1 MKIAILNDTHAGMR
15 NSSDIFI
22 NYQDKFYS
30 DVFFPY
36 LKEHNIKQIIHL
48 GDYYDHRKFINFKAQ
63 NANRKMFLNVLK
75 AEGIHMDIIPGNHD
89 VFYKNTNELCS
100 LKELLGYYTSNVNI
114 IMKPKVMDYD
124 GCAVALVPWIN
135 SENYAESIQFIK
147 TCKASILG
155 AHLELVGFDMMKGMP
170 NAHGMT
176 TEHFDR
182 FEMVLSGHFHTKS
195 SRGAIHYL
203 GSQMEF
209 TWADCEDPKY
219 FHVLDTESRE
229 LTPVRNPHT
238 IFEKVVYNDAKLDYN
253 KYDTKTLR
261 DKFVKVIVSQKNDP
275 YMFDIFID
283 RIQKEDIHE
292 LKVAET
298 FEEFV
303 GDNVQDDTVS
313 VEDTTQLLD
322 SYIEAVDTTLDKN
335 KLKSLMRNLYV
346 EASSMEIV

>member
-1 MKIAILNDTHAGMR
+1 
-15 NSSDIFI
+15 
-22 NYQDKFYS
+22 
-30 DVFFPY
+30 
-36 LKEHNIKQIIHL
+36 
-48 GDYYDHRKFINFKAQ
+48 
-63 NANRKMFLNVLK
+63 
-75 AEGIHMDIIPGNHD
+75 
-89 VFYKNTNELCS
+89 
-100 LKELLGYYTSNVNI
+100 
-114 IMKPKVMDYD
+114 
-124 GCAVALVPWIN
+124 
-135 SENYAESIQFIK
+135 
-147 TCKASILG
+147 
-155 AHLELVGFDMMKGMP
+155 
-170 NAHGMT
+170 
-176 TEHFDR
+176 
-182 FEMVLSGHFHTKS
+182 
-195 SRGAIHYL
+195 
-203 GSQMEF
+203 MEF

-219 FHVLDTESRE
+219 FHVLDTETRE

-322 SYIEAVDTTLDKN
+322 SYIEAVDTTLDKS

>member
-30 DVFFPY
+30 DIFFPY

-219 FHVLDTESRE
+219 FHVLDTETRE

>member
-219 FHVLDTESRE
+219 FHVLDTETRE